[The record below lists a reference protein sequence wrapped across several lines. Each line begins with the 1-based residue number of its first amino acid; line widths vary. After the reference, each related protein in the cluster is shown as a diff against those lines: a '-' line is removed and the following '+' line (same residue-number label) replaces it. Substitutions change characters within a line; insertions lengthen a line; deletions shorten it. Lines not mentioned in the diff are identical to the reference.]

1 MFRPDSTPLTQLEY
15 IEHLEDR
22 LVRLEAERDEYQSD
36 WLSASKTV
44 VDYELEIDKLREVLK
59 TLLDTWELAEDNR
72 GCYSC
77 HNPHDCRCPAILY
90 DPPGECVCYRED
102 LEAAADQAREVLG
115 GGE

>member
-22 LVRLEAERDEYQSD
+22 LVRLEAERDQYQSD

-44 VDYELEIDKLREVLK
+44 VDYELEIDKLREVGESLRVAMWDAHYGSGITAQYAQAVDKEWRDALK
-59 TLLDTWELAEDNR
+59 
-72 GCYSC
+72 
-77 HNPHDCRCPAILY
+77 
-90 DPPGECVCYRED
+90 
-102 LEAAADQAREVLG
+102 